1 MTSFTRIDRL
11 KRRAEKLNKL
21 HDKISVLLSRL
32 SLFRLIFFPSF
43 YFGFLFSTIYILQ
56 FFIIFLLWFFFF
68 FFLFCSKI

>member
-32 SLFRLIFFPSF
+32 SLFRLIFLPSF
-43 YFGFLFSTIYILQ
+43 FFGLQFTTINILQ
-56 FFIIFLLWFFFF
+56 FLI
-68 FFLFCSKI
+68 FFLHCFYFYFFTF

>member
-32 SLFRLIFFPSF
+32 SLFRLIFFSV
-43 YFGFLFSTIYILQ
+43 
-56 FFIIFLLWFFFF
+56 FLLWISIFYYLHSSIFYHLPSLV
-68 FFLFCSKI
+68 FL